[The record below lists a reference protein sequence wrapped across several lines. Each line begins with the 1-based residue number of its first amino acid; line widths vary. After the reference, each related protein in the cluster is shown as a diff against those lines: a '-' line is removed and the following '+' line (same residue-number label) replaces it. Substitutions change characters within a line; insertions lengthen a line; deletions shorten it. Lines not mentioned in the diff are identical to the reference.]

1 MDKKIWILLA
11 SCFIIVTIIFII
23 LVIILPILREDGAK
37 TDSKERST
45 PSKDNILLWANFPGE
60 LKTQTT
66 HSFKVFEYSDGR
78 EEATIKDSIKLNE
91 ETHYDHF
98 EYSDQKIQFNANST
112 YKIVQDQPS
121 QKNQKIKTIS
131 LGLFEMLE
139 TLSNPEKYQQGINSI
154 VYLMKKVFQSP
165 ETFIKHL
172 FSYDLYKTLKVDDIK
187 NNILKEVDPSKIDKI
202 INGDSEYSLNKAL
215 GFDNW
220 IIILGN
226 DTAIENCKWLRELF
240 NLTVK
245 EINSIFG
252 KEKYLYIKCVEFNAQ
267 LAKEYQCYD
276 AKVCGTEIIYR
287 QLIEGDVVK
296 INGKSATIY
305 DLYKEISIEYYPFE
319 KSPELFNFFEEYKQ
333 KHSEAQDYK
342 DYKLEVKQL
351 SNLLDEKSSIT
362 LLSSNHSIF
371 YLAKVASKDFKS
383 LSDKYN
389 INENIVTFICEYIY
403 EFLPQLLIYP
413 SFKNGEENLN
423 VSPLAE
429 AYTNMASQII
439 KKTYYPLSKLD
450 NLFSKLYSL
459 IFWDKIQKE
468 LDNEVM
474 EYNKEDICYL
484 IMQQVLDD
492 GRKALKICG
501 NPATSFKSIY
511 DVGKWY
517 APYECIITGKTGC
530 DMTVIERLKEIVYV
544 TDDEIKSIYTTH
556 NFGNILNESLFE
568 LKDIMQC
575 GDKCFD
581 DKYLIKMQYWKSQ
594 VTKNLPWVKD
604 CYTLNEIFPELVPY
618 PMELSYYLKEKGITE
633 YIPEDFIDYLI
644 GLSPEGEFDYLN
656 EENKQ
661 AFNNHLT
668 FEKDYTLYING
679 KGDDKMQNRTHY
691 FNLLNNN
698 FLFDD
703 IINVEYDSIGHL
715 LQGNNNEDKKYLDYL
730 SSGEYYNNFK
740 PGLNKTTG
748 FNFGIDLDTGE
759 NIYVPFDKYTID
771 TNKIRKIININ
782 NYSIMNIKK
791 AEYDH
796 VINNYIYVDEPILNN
811 QNLNG
816 DESFTDGFQYNHED
830 DKIYYYDK
838 ISSRI
843 FTFNFNEEIDYNDQ
857 ICRKYVLVTED
868 YKPKTASISQKL
880 NKPLYISIGKNGIDV
895 EIKEEISEEN
905 YICVE
910 PYSNMVLESKI
921 NLLYSLYTKNYGCLY
936 EKIENEKYYPIFVY
950 NKEYKVNINSFNG
963 AFPFINSAKNFKKY
977 FIIIGIIIIVILACC
992 TAFVVYKCVTHK
1004 RERISLIPANNDINL
1019 INDSREASLR
1029 KDLDNN

>member
-1 MDKKIWILLA
+1 
-11 SCFIIVTIIFII
+11 
-23 LVIILPILREDGAK
+23 
-37 TDSKERST
+37 
-45 PSKDNILLWANFPGE
+45 
-60 LKTQTT
+60 
-66 HSFKVFEYSDGR
+66 
-78 EEATIKDSIKLNE
+78 
-91 ETHYDHF
+91 
-98 EYSDQKIQFNANST
+98 
-112 YKIVQDQPS
+112 
-121 QKNQKIKTIS
+121 
-131 LGLFEMLE
+131 
-139 TLSNPEKYQQGINSI
+139 
-154 VYLMKKVFQSP
+154 
-165 ETFIKHL
+165 
-172 FSYDLYKTLKVDDIK
+172 
-187 NNILKEVDPSKIDKI
+187 
-202 INGDSEYSLNKAL
+202 
-215 GFDNW
+215 
-220 IIILGN
+220 
-226 DTAIENCKWLRELF
+226 
-240 NLTVK
+240 
-245 EINSIFG
+245 
-252 KEKYLYIKCVEFNAQ
+252 
-267 LAKEYQCYD
+267 
-276 AKVCGTEIIYR
+276 
-287 QLIEGDVVK
+287 
-296 INGKSATIY
+296 
-305 DLYKEISIEYYPFE
+305 
-319 KSPELFNFFEEYKQ
+319 
-333 KHSEAQDYK
+333 
-342 DYKLEVKQL
+342 
-351 SNLLDEKSSIT
+351 
-362 LLSSNHSIF
+362 
-371 YLAKVASKDFKS
+371 
-383 LSDKYN
+383 
-389 INENIVTFICEYIY
+389 
-403 EFLPQLLIYP
+403 
-413 SFKNGEENLN
+413 
-423 VSPLAE
+423 
-429 AYTNMASQII
+429 
-439 KKTYYPLSKLD
+439 
-450 NLFSKLYSL
+450 
-459 IFWDKIQKE
+459 
-468 LDNEVM
+468 
-474 EYNKEDICYL
+474 
-484 IMQQVLDD
+484 
-492 GRKALKICG
+492 
-501 NPATSFKSIY
+501 
-511 DVGKWY
+511 
-517 APYECIITGKTGC
+517 
-530 DMTVIERLKEIVYV
+530 
-544 TDDEIKSIYTTH
+544 
-556 NFGNILNESLFE
+556 
-568 LKDIMQC
+568 
-575 GDKCFD
+575 
-581 DKYLIKMQYWKSQ
+581 
-594 VTKNLPWVKD
+594 
-604 CYTLNEIFPELVPY
+604 
-618 PMELSYYLKEKGITE
+618 MELSYYLKEKGITE

-644 GLSPEGEFDYLN
+644 GLSPEGEYDYLN

-748 FNFGIDLDTGE
+748 FNFGIDLDTGD

-791 AEYDH
+791 SEYDH

-1019 INDSREASLR
+1019 INDSREASMR